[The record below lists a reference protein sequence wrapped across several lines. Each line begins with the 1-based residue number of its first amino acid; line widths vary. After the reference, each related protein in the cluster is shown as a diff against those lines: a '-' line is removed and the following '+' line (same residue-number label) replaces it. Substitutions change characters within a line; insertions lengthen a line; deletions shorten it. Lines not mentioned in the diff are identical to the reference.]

1 MKTFQSLLVIALL
14 AIFTTGTN
22 GFVANKKK
30 NSDRRRAAFTSNNNN
45 NNNNEDTANN
55 FATRPSPSDA
65 IAASAFVLP
74 PTDMTTS
81 TALSAAYDYEEEQE
95 QDDDVSYG
103 VALVSCVLSLAVGFG
118 TGYLV

>member
-30 NSDRRRAAFTSNNNN
+30 NSDRRRAAFTSNNN